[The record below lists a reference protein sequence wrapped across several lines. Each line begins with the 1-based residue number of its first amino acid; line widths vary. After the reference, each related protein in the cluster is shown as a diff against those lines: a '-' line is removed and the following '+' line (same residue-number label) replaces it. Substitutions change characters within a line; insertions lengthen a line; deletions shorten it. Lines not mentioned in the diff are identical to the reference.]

1 MSSVRYGPSGRGER
15 EYDLVSL
22 RTSRSKKDIINETN
36 IDISLQNFI
45 FSQIRLIIGI
55 SPPKNDISPETIDI
69 YPNKIG
75 IDSNVFE
82 ICRRVGKAL
91 TSLGRHL
98 PSDTIIRF
106 SFSSSFV

>member
-1 MSSVRYGPSGRGER
+1 MLGTVQVGEGNGSTTLLLYEPAGRKKASSMRPILTFPSEMLYFPRN
-15 EYDLVSL
+15 
-22 RTSRSKKDIINETN
+22 K
-36 IDISLQNFI
+36 ID
-45 FSQIRLIIGI
+45 IGI
-55 SPPKNDISPETIDI
+55 SPPKNYISPETIDI

-106 SFSSSFV
+106 F